1 MATMNKP
8 ASDST
13 NWYSSVDA
21 NWTSIENN
29 LIDKN
34 LLLAKGDLLVALASA
49 SLSRLPVALDGQV
62 LAANSGALTGL
73 AWTELN
79 AGATIFT
86 RTAKA
91 TTAVSTNSS
100 TMSDLDS
107 MNLTI
112 NVAASRKVL
121 VIFNATLRGS
131 NYSPSV
137 RLLRNGLEI
146 RSMNPRS
153 NDATWSAHTT
163 LVTLDQPGAGTHTY
177 KIQWRTDNGNTL
189 NNDLQ
194 PYSSNGDRELILIG
208 LPG

>member
-1 MATMNKP
+1 
-8 ASDST
+8 
-13 NWYSSVDA
+13 
-21 NWTSIENN
+21 
-29 LIDKN
+29 
-34 LLLAKGDLLVALASA
+34 
-49 SLSRLPVALDGQV
+49 
-62 LAANSGALTGL
+62 
-73 AWTELN
+73 
-79 AGATIFT
+79 
-86 RTAKA
+86 
-91 TTAVSTNSS
+91 
-100 TMSDLDS
+100 MSDLDS